1 MALTWSDLAMIQE
14 RMTESAEIPSAAILG
29 SAPASVWIASG
40 LAKISAAYGA
50 SLVEQSVG
58 APSQLMS
65 AMDYCRKPLLRSLP
79 VLISMKGRHEDAVSV
94 AQSIVH
100 RNSPASVLITGD
112 AEGPAAQLLNTGV
125 QASCMVSGG
134 YPARDS
140 RFVNCGSIF
149 MLSALAYQLNRQAF
163 GDDVIGTVDKGN
175 LAHAFSRAAEG
186 AYAIAQGIA
195 ATECWERKQLI
206 ILGQGLG
213 SELTLPWQSIFA
225 ESGILTATCLDLK
238 DYTHGD
244 HLAAVRS
251 NNAIYLVIQQPGTED
266 MVQIFKSRFCT
277 RFPVL
282 VAPLV
287 SSGPTRFW
295 ENLFYCC
302 NVAHALTDLL
312 GYGGQRPPKDPIVHS
327 WRGWGRLY

>member
-14 RMTESAEIPSAAILG
+14 RMTDSAKIPSASILG
-29 SAPASVWIASG
+29 SAPASIWIASG

-50 SLVEQSVG
+50 SLIEQSVG

-94 AQSIVH
+94 AQSIVN
-100 RNSPASVLITGD
+100 RGSPASALITGD
-112 AEGPAAQLLNTGV
+112 VQGPAAQLLNAGV
-125 QASCMVSGG
+125 QTSCMVSAS

-163 GDDVIGTVDKGN
+163 GDDVIGAVDKDD

-186 AYAIAQGIA
+186 SHAISQGIA
-195 ATECWERKQLI
+195 STECWDRKQLI

-225 ESGILTATCLDLK
+225 EAGILTSTCLDLK

-266 MVQIFKSRFCT
+266 MVQIFRSRFGT

-282 VAPLV
+282 VARLE

-295 ENLFYCC
+295 ESLFYCC
-302 NVAHALTDLL
+302 NVADALTDLL
-312 GYGGQRPPKDPIVHS
+312 GYGDERPPKDPTVHS
-327 WRGWGRLY
+327 WRGWGRLC